1 MNIDNIMDEL
11 IDSYNLEDISK
22 AYQKACDRAA
32 TKAKNK
38 EITDARSKV
47 LAALTQY
54 FIAVF
59 GKVDKDLVKEF
70 ENELITIEREF
81 AESSDEPV
89 KKVKTVKIDD
99 ATDDEKLRKFL
110 EDLFKY

>member
-70 ENELITIEREF
+70 ENELITIEKEIT
-81 AESSDEPV
+81 ESSDESD
-89 KKVKTVKIDD
+89 KKVKTYVCDD
-99 ATDDEKLRKFL
+99 ATDDEKLRKFVD
-110 EDLFKY
+110 ELFKI

>member
-70 ENELITIEREF
+70 ENELITIERKN
-81 AESSDEPV
+81 AETSDEPK
-89 KKVKTVKIDD
+89 KKVKTMVIDSS
-99 ATDDEKLRKFL
+99 TDDEKLRRFVD
-110 EDLFKY
+110 ELFRL